1 MIHAKEKDKVGS
13 GSRKWE
19 GGREEVWGNVE
30 KKVTFELRRKEYEE
44 WASLPFILLG
54 EYSRQK
60 QQGQRPEAGMRH
72 LRRGGQT

>member
-1 MIHAKEKDKVGS
+1 M
-13 GSRKWE
+13 
-19 GGREEVWGNVE
+19 WGNVE